1 MARIG
6 NSVYDDICPG
16 DPTCRM
22 FGFERGGVPTPMM
35 ANSLLFKLHSHNLR
49 PGVQADPSRFQEVYT
64 SKYGKVRIFKV
75 LSISKESKAWAA
87 DPANRLCDAP
97 GSWYC
102 AGQYPPALQWLEKKK
117 KAFRQLEDF
126 NRGGRDE
133 KYYEEYMARMEG
145 RMPSTSG
152 SSSGGADGASK
163 GGASKKAQPAKKAH
177 GEALANLKRLVEADA
192 VDEVAHLLAA
202 KPETVKL
209 RSADGRGPLWWAY
222 EAGKSEMA
230 ALLLAAGADP
240 EATDNEG
247 IRPVELKA

>member
-35 ANSLLFKLHSHNLR
+35 ANSLLYKLHSHNLR
-49 PGVQADPSRFQEVYT
+49 PGVQADPSRFQEAYS

-75 LSISKESKAWAA
+75 LSTSKESKAWAA
-87 DPANRLCDAP
+87 DPANRECDAP

-102 AGQYPPALQWLEKKK
+102 AGKYPPALQWLEKKK

-145 RMPSTSG
+145 RQPSARAAVG
-152 SSSGGADGASK
+152 EPGG
-163 GGASKKAQPAKKAH
+163 KKAPAKKAE
-177 GEALANLKRLVEADA
+177 GDKALAKLKRLIRDDA
-192 VDEVAHLLAA
+192 VDEIAIMLASQ
-202 KPETVKL
+202 PDVVGL
-209 RSADGRGPLWWAY
+209 RSADGRGGLWWAY
-222 EAGKSEMA
+222 EAGKTDIA
-230 ALLLAAGADP
+230 ALLIAAGADQ
-240 EATDNEG
+240 EATDSEG
-247 IRPVELKA
+247 MRPVDLKA

>member
-22 FGFERGGVPTPMM
+22 FGFDRAGVPTPMM
-35 ANSLLFKLHSHNLR
+35 ANSLLYKLHSHNIR
-49 PGVQADPSRFQEVYT
+49 PGVRADPSRFQEVYT

-75 LSISKESKAWAA
+75 LSISKESREWAA
-87 DPANRLCDAP
+87 DPSNRRCDAP

-102 AGQYPPALQWLEKKK
+102 SGRYPPALEWLEKKK

-145 RMPSTSG
+145 RKPSE
-152 SSSGGADGASK
+152 SSSSARGADRAGKAD
-163 GGASKKAQPAKKAH
+163 KKVAGKKDPRADVL
-177 GEALANLKRLVEADA
+177 GRIKKLVSEGS
-192 VDEVAHLLAA
+192 VDEMAHMLATE
-202 KPETVKL
+202 PDVVKL
-209 RSADGRGPLWWAY
+209 RTADGRGPLWWAY
-222 EAGKSEMA
+222 EAGQTDMA

-240 EATDNEG
+240 EATDSEG
-247 IRPVELKA
+247 MRPLDLKL